1 MGLIHARQGQAALI
15 LVFALLVR
23 VARRAHAFALEK
35 YELRDPL
42 VGVNLRRQGGGVAD
56 FQRDLAAP
64 LWLDRRDVHD
74 DSASRVCALADADRQ
89 VFARH
94 RDMLDRLAQRKAVR
108 RDEHVIA
115 ARLVTVDGDEASLRE
130 FFRIDN
136 LGVHVREDLEDRA
149 YAQVVAVAGNAK
161 ADLAGAFRV
170 VLERLDADE
179 LTDLSVAEDSHDA
192 FDLIGDHIR

>member
-1 MGLIHARQGQAALI
+1 M
-15 LVFALLVR
+15 
-23 VARRAHAFALEK
+23 
-35 YELRDPL
+35 
-42 VGVNLRRQGGGVAD
+42 
-56 FQRDLAAP
+56 
-64 LWLDRRDVHD
+64 
-74 DSASRVCALADADRQ
+74 
-89 VFARH
+89 
-94 RDMLDRLAQRKAVR
+94 
-108 RDEHVIA
+108 IA